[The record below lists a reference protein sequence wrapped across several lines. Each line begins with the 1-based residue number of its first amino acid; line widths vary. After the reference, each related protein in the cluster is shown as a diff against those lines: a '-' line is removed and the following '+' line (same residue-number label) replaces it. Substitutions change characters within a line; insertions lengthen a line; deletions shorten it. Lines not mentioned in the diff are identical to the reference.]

1 MIKAVLIDFGNTL
14 MRQRTEE
21 TELFDRGVRNL
32 AKYLR
37 KKGYKPS
44 FKKLKQVEAE
54 LRDEA
59 SRFRDKTSIEVDAA
73 DRMAVL
79 LNTVGV
85 HVSPK
90 DELTGEAVLAF
101 YKPIID
107 DMTIYQDSVEFLRTL
122 KKDGYKLA
130 LVSNAASDIAVM
142 KAAKQLGV
150 AKFFNKMVVSSQI
163 GVRKPS
169 SAVYME
175 ALNALKVNPREA
187 VFIGDLI
194 GTDITGAK
202 RLGMK
207 TILKINESPG
217 VETNFPDAVVTSLKD
232 AIKIIAKWNKS

>member
-59 SRFRDKTSIEVDAA
+59 GRFRDKTSIEVDAA

-150 AKFFNKMVVSSQI
+150 AKFFDKMVVSSQI

-207 TILKINESPG
+207 TILKINESSG

>member
-14 MRQRTEE
+14 MRQRTKE

-44 FKKLKQVEAE
+44 FKKLRQVEAE

-59 SRFRDKTSIEVDAA
+59 SRFRDKTSIEVEAA
-73 DRMAVL
+73 DKMAVL
-79 LNTVGV
+79 LNTVGI
-85 HVSPK
+85 HVNPK
-90 DELTGEAVLAF
+90 DELTTGAVLAF

-107 DMTIYQDSVEFLRTL
+107 DMALYQDSMEFLRAL

-130 LVSNAASDIAVM
+130 LVSNAASDLAVR
-142 KAAKQLGV
+142 KAAKQLGI
-150 AKFFNKMVVSSQI
+150 AKFFDTIVISSQVGI
-163 GVRKPS
+163 RKPN

-175 ALNALKVNPREA
+175 ALNALKVKPSEA

-194 GTDITGAK
+194 STDITGAK
-202 RLGMK
+202 QLGMK
-207 TILKINESPG
+207 AILKINAFSNIK
-217 VETNFPDAVVTSLKD
+217 TSLPDAVVTSLKD
-232 AIKIIAKWNKS
+232 AIKIIAEWKKI